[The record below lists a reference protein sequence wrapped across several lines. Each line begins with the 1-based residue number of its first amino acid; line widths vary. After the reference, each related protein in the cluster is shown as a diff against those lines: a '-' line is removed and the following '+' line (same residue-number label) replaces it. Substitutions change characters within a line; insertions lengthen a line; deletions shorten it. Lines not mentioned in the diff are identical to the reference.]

1 MKQKSLQLV
10 REMRGIP
17 FFLLREYLE
26 ELGGKAVS
34 ENLVEGPGWS
44 VRLTRM
50 EPFRL
55 GSISVGQTR
64 LEIDIEED
72 QADDFMKRFSLKTL
86 RAGG

>member
-1 MKQKSLQLV
+1 MKQKFLQLV
-10 REMRGIP
+10 REMRGVP

-26 ELGGKAVS
+26 ELGGKVVS

-44 VRLTRM
+44 LKLIRT

-64 LEIDIEED
+64 LQIDIEED
-72 QADDFMKRFSLKTL
+72 QADDFMERFSLKTL